1 MCHKKLQLNIA
12 RLMVAVFAAL
22 LLLPMAPAVSADSG
36 ECGNGVTW
44 ELSGGVLTIS
54 GSGAINDYSEK
65 KPAPWLQTKDT
76 IRAVFVENGV
86 TSVGDCAFLGM
97 DRLTSA
103 VLASS
108 VKRVGD
114 WAFSGCFELALL
126 DLGKVEEIGQNAFE
140 RCRALSSVR
149 LPKTLGALGYRA
161 FYGCSSLVNITV
173 PEGVIAMET
182 SVFAYCTSL
191 QSATILAGIT
201 ELPSWTFYNCERLT
215 QVTMAPTIENVGYEA
230 FYDCVVEQPDYGHTG
245 QSSHT
250 TTTTQQEEDT
260 TVITNSSFTENE
272 NGNVSSQVV
281 STKDDSGKTV
291 EVTIDAVLEND
302 EGWPDVE
309 EKVTKDMA
317 GADSVTV
324 NVWLKGDSQVSGEDI
339 GRFAGLDVK
348 LIIRTTQG
356 AEWYI
361 DGNNLKAND
370 LADHYN
376 ISYTL
381 RKMTDPNKDQAAAL
395 DGHAGYILEFHGV
408 LDFKVEVELPIGKNY
423 NRQSAV
429 FFSPEEDG
437 YQRKQ
442 AVMIDDEGM
451 AHFYL
456 GQVESGVQYLIGI
469 NVPQKVEQ
477 NNQNPASDVII
488 PDSLKHEYPKLEQIE
503 QIEYVV
509 TGVKSSLG
517 INIGQLTF
525 FLIAG
530 MIICAAAVGIVM
542 RILYK
547 RKLKSGYTPDMRY
560 TDEI

>member
-1 MCHKKLQLNIA
+1 MGRNKIQVNIA
-12 RLMVAVFAAL
+12 RLMVAIFASL
-22 LLLPMAPAVSADSG
+22 LFLPMTPAVSAAAGSCG
-36 ECGNGVTW
+36 ENVQW
-44 ELSGGVLTIS
+44 ELLGGVLTIS
-54 GSGAINDYSEK
+54 GSGPMANYSENN
-65 KPAPWLQTKDT
+65 PAPWQAQEETV
-76 IRAVFVENGV
+76 RAVIVEEGV
-86 TSVGDCAFLGM
+86 TSVGDCAFLNM
-97 DRLTSA
+97 DQIRS
-103 VLASS
+103 VKLASS
-108 VKRVGD
+108 VKLVGR
-114 WAFSGCFELALL
+114 WAFSGCYELALL
-126 DLGKVEEIGQNAFE
+126 DLGGVEEIEQNAFE
-140 RCRALSSVR
+140 RCRALTSVR
-149 LPKTLGALGYRA
+149 FPKTLGVLRYRA

-173 PEGVIAMET
+173 PESVITMET

-191 QSATILAGIT
+191 QSATVLAGIPD
-201 ELPSWTFYNCERLT
+201 LPSWTFYNCKNLT
-215 QVTMAPTIENVGYEA
+215 KVTMAPSITEVGYEA
-230 FYDCVVEQPDYGHTG
+230 FYECIVEEHAYGHMG
-245 QSSHT
+245 DSSHS

-348 LIIRTTQG
+348 LIIHTTQG

-381 RKMTDPNKDQAAAL
+381 RKLTDPNKDQAAAL

-408 LDFKVEVELPIGKNY
+408 LDFEVEVELPCSQELA
-423 NRQSAV
+423 RQSAV

-530 MIICAAAVGIVM
+530 MIICAVVVGVAM

-560 TDEI
+560 TDEV